1 MLGDDDVSTVIPVD
15 AILFTATSGDG
26 PARGSESDEDDQPI
40 AATLHALPKTGS
52 AQVPAKKK
60 RKMPKKKLYFYEEV
74 AEPTGIA
81 SKYWDAPAP
90 SERATKVLANEAA
103 ASRNKTFMAS
113 QSPSWHARTS
123 QERRADLQSFMAS
136 QRRMD
141 KAASA
146 AQVPIALITTSST
159 MLDTSVVKAVPAKE
173 PGIHLGKNVALD
185 MDKDD
190 SGQYEQLRAEN
201 IARNNVILSGL
212 GFEPMAIAPPTTKK
226 KRRGGSSITCLIL
239 T

>member
-1 MLGDDDVSTVIPVD
+1 MLGDDDGSTVIPVD
-15 AILFTATSGDG
+15 AILFTPISGDG
-26 PARGSESDEDDQPI
+26 PARGSECDEDDQPI
-40 AATLHALPKTGS
+40 AATLHALPKTGN

-60 RKMPKKKLYFYEEV
+60 RKMPAKKKLYFYEEV

-81 SKYWDAPAP
+81 SKYWDAHAP
-90 SERATKVLANEAA
+90 GERATKVLANEAA

-146 AQVPIALITTSST
+146 AEVPIAPITSAGQSSVGCTSPDRTHS
-159 MLDTSVVKAVPAKE
+159 
-173 PGIHLGKNVALD
+173 
-185 MDKDD
+185 DK
-190 SGQYEQLRAEN
+190 
-201 IARNNVILSGL
+201 
-212 GFEPMAIAPPTTKK
+212 
-226 KRRGGSSITCLIL
+226 
-239 T
+239 